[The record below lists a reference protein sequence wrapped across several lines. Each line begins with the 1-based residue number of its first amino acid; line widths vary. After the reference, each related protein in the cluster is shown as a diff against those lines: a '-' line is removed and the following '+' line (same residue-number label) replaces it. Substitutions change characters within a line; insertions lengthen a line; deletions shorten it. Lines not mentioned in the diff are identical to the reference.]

1 MERWGCKRDESAAAV
16 SNGGVWGNA
25 DDDDEDGSKTGMAN
39 LGCVF
44 YDFVRLFDVLVYT
57 FFVFIIYAAD
67 FVDVAV
73 FVKFLMEEVCAFT
86 LCS

>member
-1 MERWGCKRDESAAAV
+1 
-16 SNGGVWGNA
+16 
-25 DDDDEDGSKTGMAN
+25 MAN